1 MFNETTN
8 CRICN
13 SNVKD
18 IFDLGSH
25 GLASV
30 FPKKDEE
37 DPVTVPL
44 VLCQCD
50 NEECK
55 LVQLKH
61 TVDSTELYEQEYGY
75 RSGINQTMKDHLECL
90 VRSIEEEETL
100 NDGDIVLDI
109 GSNDATMLKF
119 YKNENLKR
127 IGIDPT
133 GSQFLK
139 YYEDTNIKLYP
150 TYFKSGIFE
159 GKAKVITSIS
169 MFYDLPDPVQFMRD
183 IKNTLSEDKGIWIME
198 QSYMPSMLKLN
209 SYDTVCHEHLEYYTL
224 NNINYMCKMVG
235 LDIIHVDFNECNGG
249 SFRVFISHPG
259 CFTPDTTKINQII
272 RDEKDIDFE
281 VFNRKCEE
289 SRTQLV
295 SFLKIQK
302 ELGKKTYIYGASTKG
317 NTMLQYCGI
326 DSTLIEAAAERN
338 PNKYGCRTPVTGIPI
353 ISEAEMREKNPD
365 FLFVLPWHFRDEFVK
380 RESEYLKNGG
390 QIIFPLPKFEII
402 KE

>member
-13 SNVKD
+13 SNVKV
-18 IFDLGSH
+18 IFNLGTQ

-30 FPKKDEE
+30 FPKKDEI

-61 TVDSTELYEQEYGY
+61 TVNSTELYEQEYGY
-75 RSGINQTMKDHLECL
+75 CSGINQTMKNHLEGL
-90 VRSIEEEETL
+90 VRSIEEENTL

-109 GSNDATMLKF
+109 GSNDATLLKF
-119 YKNENLKR
+119 YNNKNLKR
-127 IGIDPT
+127 VGIDPT

-139 YYEDTNIKLYP
+139 YYEDIDLYP

-183 IKNTLSEDKGIWIME
+183 IKNTLSEDKGIWVME

-249 SFRVFISHPG
+249 SFRVYISHPG
-259 CFTPDTTKINQII
+259 CFTQDTKKINQII
-272 RDEKDIDFE
+272 QEEKDIDFE
-281 VFNRKCEE
+281 AFNKRCEE

-302 ELGKKTYIYGASTKG
+302 LMGKKIYIYGASTKG
-317 NTMLQYCGI
+317 NTLLQYCGI

-353 ISEAEMREKNPD
+353 ISEAEMRSRNPD
-365 FLFVLPWHFRDEFVK
+365 FLLVLPWHFRDEFVK

-390 QIIFPLPKFEII
+390 QIIFPLPQFEII